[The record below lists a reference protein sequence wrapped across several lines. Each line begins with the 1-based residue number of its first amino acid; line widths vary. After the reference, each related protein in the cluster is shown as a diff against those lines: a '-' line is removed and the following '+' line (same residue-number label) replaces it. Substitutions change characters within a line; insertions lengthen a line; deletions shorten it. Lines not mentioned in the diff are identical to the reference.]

1 MKANGNN
8 GNNSE
13 TKISNMNMSNFTFTK
28 LNKSTCPGHVANIS
42 VADGSN
48 LYNLRRLFYPPTSG
62 TRPVLANITYY
73 MQLSPATAEES
84 AKFTSSD
91 NQMCECQEQKPK
103 ATKPISTGVF
113 RYGWTTVGIYTF
125 IHPALLNQLQ
135 VQLPFTVM
143 KLATPQRVPFLWDGY
158 NQLPSADIHL
168 NVSTD
173 NLMCLPDLSEM
184 DNTMKTL
191 TSLVRAFQCL

>member
-1 MKANGNN
+1 MYRIEIQVVVWWLTTAVC
-8 GNNSE
+8 SY
-13 TKISNMNMSNFTFTK
+13 
-28 LNKSTCPGHVANIS
+28 
-42 VADGSN
+42 GSN